1 MAEQHRTVYVV
12 TDLGETARV
21 DQEQPDPRTVLVPLV
36 RQLVGLAVVV
46 VPILATTGL
55 LVGLLLGWSPTALG
69 LLTLLGLPIIVNLV
83 DLFGARVGWPPLSW
97 VAAEIADRY
106 RTKD

>member
-69 LLTLLGLPIIVNLV
+69 LPIIVNLV